1 MSGAQITRN
10 EIFQLLFRV
19 SVASV
24 ITFYSLKWMMNQL
37 DPTNKSKKKARDK
50 AEEQIRRLNMS
61 DGLKLSTTSLSEYEL
76 VIASHLVVPE
86 DITVSWADIGGLKT
100 VVQELRET
108 VILPVRHRKLLL
120 PLNCGKHRR
129 GFYCTAHQAAVK
141 H

>member
-50 AEEQIRRLNMS
+50 AEEQIRR
-61 DGLKLSTTSLSEYEL
+61 
-76 VIASHLVVPE
+76 
-86 DITVSWADIGGLKT
+86 
-100 VVQELRET
+100 
-108 VILPVRHRKLLL
+108 
-120 PLNCGKHRR
+120 
-129 GFYCTAHQAAVK
+129 
-141 H
+141 